1 MAVVVGRA
9 VDDDNDKI
17 FKKNNDNV
25 GGKKK
30 LVGWG
35 KWGRG
40 RDRGAVPTWFTNT
53 LLPPTLR
60 LGEIFSGISYPPLFL
75 VTDTFAKSVHSIL
88 SKCDTFTPI
97 KRIYLSLLLSLSLC
111 SSLPCE
117 SRPGESGN

>member
-40 RDRGAVPTWFTNT
+40 RDR
-53 LLPPTLR
+53 
-60 LGEIFSGISYPPLFL
+60 
-75 VTDTFAKSVHSIL
+75 
-88 SKCDTFTPI
+88 
-97 KRIYLSLLLSLSLC
+97 
-111 SSLPCE
+111 E
-117 SRPGESGN
+117 SF

>member
-1 MAVVVGRA
+1 MVYNQIVTWTAFA
-9 VDDDNDKI
+9 I
-17 FKKNNDNV
+17 LAMFKKNNDNV

-75 VTDTFAKSVHSIL
+75 VTDTFAKSM
-88 SKCDTFTPI
+88 
-97 KRIYLSLLLSLSLC
+97 RLL
-111 SSLPCE
+111 
-117 SRPGESGN
+117 

>member
-1 MAVVVGRA
+1 MIMIRLLRRIMIMLVEG
-9 VDDDNDKI
+9 
-17 FKKNNDNV
+17 
-25 GGKKK
+25 KK

-75 VTDTFAKSVHSIL
+75 VTDTFAKSMHLI
-88 SKCDTFTPI
+88 
-97 KRIYLSLLLSLSLC
+97 
-111 SSLPCE
+111 
-117 SRPGESGN
+117 

>member
-1 MAVVVGRA
+1 MSDNEEIVTGGKNFTLPPAVTALTNPPLA
-9 VDDDNDKI
+9 VDDDNDKT

-60 LGEIFSGISYPPLFL
+60 LGEIFSGISYPHLFL
-75 VTDTFAKSVHSIL
+75 VTGTFAKSM
-88 SKCDTFTPI
+88 
-97 KRIYLSLLLSLSLC
+97 YLI
-111 SSLPCE
+111 
-117 SRPGESGN
+117 